1 MSFLKRFKDKI
12 RGYFFAGILVI
23 LPLGITLYLIT
34 VVLKLM
40 DRVVDVIPAPFNP
53 ETYLPVR
60 VPGFGLVLGF
70 ILVVLTG
77 MLVKN
82 YIGRRVVDFG
92 EYLLS
97 TIPLVRPIY
106 SAMKQITQAM
116 FGETQSAFKRAVLV
130 EFPREG
136 LYSLA
141 FVTGVAAEEIED
153 KKAAKLISV
162 FVPTTPNPTSG
173 FYLMVP
179 PEKAIP
185 LDMSVEDAF
194 KLLISVGIAAPGN
207 DRVRGPFGKRLAN
220 GHRTKPVR
228 PRGQG
233 ACGED
238 GPSSGGPGD
247 PSSATQPPPRFD
259 GRSGSG

>member
-1 MSFLKRFKDKI
+1 MSFLKTLKDKI

-34 VVLKLM
+34 AILKVM
-40 DRVVDVIPAPFNP
+40 DHVVDIIPAPFHP
-53 ETYLPVR
+53 ETYLRVR
-60 VPGFGLVLGF
+60 VPGLGLVLSF
-70 ILVVLTG
+70 IFVVLTG

-106 SAMKQITQAM
+106 GAMKQITQAM
-116 FGETQSAFKRAVLV
+116 FGETQSAFKQAVLV

-179 PEKAIP
+179 PEKTVP
-185 LDMSVEDAF
+185 LDMSVQDAF
-194 KLLISVGIAAPGN
+194 KLLISVGIAAPGH
-207 DRVRGPFGKRLAN
+207 DPVRGPFGRRIANVHRPKR
-220 GHRTKPVR
+220 VR

-233 ACGED
+233 
-238 GPSSGGPGD
+238 GGGQ
-247 PSSATQPPPRFD
+247 A
-259 GRSGSG
+259 GSG